1 MNDLLIKPLD
11 SPQRKISS
19 KARAIVHYKINSD
32 FFEYKEETGN
42 DVGRDC
48 IIELSNNDMW
58 GNDKIEGQIKGTK
71 KLEIL
76 KNGDITFSFPTKT
89 INYALSSSNSF
100 VLFLVDIIE
109 EKVYYLS
116 IQDYF
121 LENGIPF
128 KKLNSQEKINIHL
141 NKENYIKNN
150 DNNLVEIAKRRYY
163 LDLNNNIKR
172 IK

>member
-1 MNDLLIKPLD
+1 M
-11 SPQRKISS
+11 
-19 KARAIVHYKINSD
+19 
-32 FFEYKEETGN
+32 
-42 DVGRDC
+42 
-48 IIELSNNDMW
+48 
-58 GNDKIEGQIKGTK
+58 
-71 KLEIL
+71 
-76 KNGDITFSFPTKT
+76 
-89 INYALSSSNSF
+89 
-100 VLFLVDIIE
+100 LFLVDIIE

-128 KKLNSQEKINIHL
+128 EKLNSQETLNIHL